1 MATIN
6 DVVMLNFQSRIFV
19 HDMFHF
25 STINKS
31 MENFWPM
38 YDYSNE
44 MEVSARHRG
53 RPKKTPTYFRFSQY
67 VYNTPLGCQYTQP
80 TILNANFSGLPS
92 TNPLKYG
99 MVEPK
104 SAVVSPERSPTA
116 AIAMRREKRS
126 AAVKAM
132 QPKRKRRHSSEESVS
147 SETESTESVVEEDP
161 YEKLLEYDEEE
172 GKYLVK
178 MRNRSY
184 LHCEWVTED
193 EIKATRVGAMKVKRF
208 NRVEVDKD
216 FMKVERIIHETTD
229 ESGQHIVLV
238 KWMKL
243 PYEGCTFETIE
254 DVQNCEGFVTE
265 MEAYKER
272 KRMRH
277 MRLPIEWRP
286 SKDGQIKLIPDKVF
300 KNSNTLRTYQ
310 IEGVNWLLNRW
321 YFKQSC
327 IMADEMGLGKTV
339 QSVTFVNSLFKEFD
353 YCAPALIVAPL
364 STIVHW
370 VREFRNWTDLRV
382 LTYHGSIVGRNIINE
397 YEFSVKTGNISVR
410 LFDVLITTYE
420 MAMAGAD
427 HLMQF
432 EYGVAIFDE
441 AHRLKNTT
449 SKAATCL
456 RNFSISHKV
465 LLSGTPIQ
473 NNLNELWA
481 LFNFIDPQR
490 FDNLTNFLDEF
501 KMEKTEDVEKLQN
514 VLKPLMLRR
523 MKEDVE
529 KSIPTK
535 EETIIEVEL
544 TTIQKRYYRAIL
556 EKNIEFLTK
565 GDKSNAPNLI
575 NAMMELRKCCIHPYL
590 INGAEEKII
599 GDYVKRKRQIEGV
612 QETTGKVAIHI
623 GEYVMT
629 DQDEYYRIMIQS
641 SGKLVLLDKL
651 LAKLKAGHK
660 VLIFSQMTKC
670 LDLLADYLAYRGY
683 KFERIDGGV
692 RGDLR
697 QAAIDRF
704 SSGDAFVFLLC
715 TRAGGVGINLTAAD
729 TVVIFDSDWNPQ
741 NDLQAQARCH
751 RIGQKNEVKIYR
763 LITRNSYERE
773 MFDKAGLKLGLDK
786 AILQRMNHMEEGKET
801 VQQMKKEDTIQ
812 LLLRKG
818 AYGVLM
824 DTDDASQRFCEE
836 DIDQILER
844 RTHIV
849 KHSEGGNVFSKA
861 TFQVDELNGDPFFW
875 ENLLNQKK
883 SEESEGRIKRQCR
896 RLSREGNISEEDRN
910 EFATLYSI
918 YVENK
923 DPRQL
928 QSKMSPEELE
938 MFRIFLRILH
948 NGIFDIGID
957 IFSDNLDSKADK
969 LKCLVKYCVDLLSS
983 PRLRNDFGVG
993 LDRLYMDYD
1002 PHLFTTQSEI
1012 YMKYHEKFLFKI
1024 QVPLIMKILISSEEL
1039 LVEKTRGWSHEDDKA
1054 LVNLVL
1060 TKGYDDFDYKEKSRD
1075 DVNQRVRKI
1084 MSFLSHKK
1092 EIRENDNMYFKT
1104 IMNFGRLT
1112 DDNELAIE
1120 KFLKKDTSKL
1130 KELIDKIC
1138 AMSRRSRR
1146 DTVDAE
1152 CFERIE
1158 FFDKLANL
1166 DDIPTI
1172 RKVGMPRK
1180 WDSRKDTE
1188 LRDHLLSDGFISAVE
1203 QFGVTEDVII
1213 KRFEMIFRAAFK
1225 PNDSSQ
1231 DNK

>member
-1 MATIN
+1 
-6 DVVMLNFQSRIFV
+6 
-19 HDMFHF
+19 
-25 STINKS
+25 
-31 MENFWPM
+31 M
-38 YDYSNE
+38 YDSNE
-44 MEVSARHRG
+44 AEITIRHRG
-53 RPKKTPTYFRFSQY
+53 RPKKAPTYFKFSPY
-67 VYNTPLGCQYTQP
+67 VYNTPLGFQYTQP
-80 TILNANFSGLPS
+80 TILNANFSGLPC

-99 MVEPK
+99 ASE
-104 SAVVSPERSPTA
+104 SRNIAVLSPDRSPTA
-116 AIAMRREKRS
+116 ATAMRRERRS
-126 AAVKAM
+126 AAVRAM
-132 QPKRKRRHSSEESVS
+132 MPRKKKRHSSDESIS
-147 SETESTESVVEEDP
+147 SEIMSVESFVEEDP
-161 YEKLLEYDEEE
+161 YEKLLDYDEENDT
-172 GKYLVK
+172 YLVK
-178 MRNRSY
+178 IRSKSY
-184 LHCEWVTED
+184 LHCEWIPRD
-193 EIKATRVGAMKVKRF
+193 EIKSTRVGAMKVKRF
-208 NRVEVDKD
+208 KKIDVDQDYTKI
-216 FMKVERIIHETTD
+216 ERIIHETQD
-229 ESGQHIVLV
+229 EQGNKLVLV

-243 PYEGCTFETIE
+243 PYEAATFELTADAE
-254 DVQNCEGFVTE
+254 KCENFEVE
-265 MEAYKER
+265 IKAYRDR

-277 MRLPIEWRP
+277 MKLPLDWRP
-286 SKDGQIKLIPDKVF
+286 SKENQLKFDKSKVY
-300 KNSNTLRTYQ
+300 KNGNTLRSYQ

-339 QSVTFVNSLFKEFD
+339 QSVIFVNSLFCEFD
-353 YCAPALIVAPL
+353 YCAPALVVAPL

-370 VREFRNWTDLRV
+370 EREFKNWTDLRV
-382 LTYHGSIVGRNIINE
+382 LTYHGSIMGRDIINE
-397 YEFSVKTGNISVR
+397 YEFAIKTGNISVR
-410 LFDVLITTYE
+410 LFDVIITTYE

-432 EYGVAIFDE
+432 EYGVAVFDE
-441 AHRLKNTT
+441 AHRLKNTS
-449 SKAATCL
+449 SKAASCL
-456 RNFSISHKV
+456 RSFSIFHKV

-473 NNLNELWA
+473 NNLNELWS
-481 LFNFIDPQR
+481 LFNFIDPIR
-490 FDNLTNFLDEF
+490 FDNLNNFLQEF
-501 KMEKTEDVEKLQN
+501 KMEKSEDVQKLQN

-529 KSIPTK
+529 TTIPMK

-565 GDKSNAPNLI
+565 GDRSNAPNLI

-590 INGAEEKII
+590 IKGAEEKII
-599 GDYVKRKRQIEGV
+599 GDYLKRKRLSGV
-612 QETTGKVAIHI
+612 DDVSQATSQNPAKNFQPIQI
-623 GEYVMT
+623 GEYAMT
-629 DQDEYYRIMIQS
+629 DSDEYHRIMIQS

-651 LAKLKAGHK
+651 LAKLKDGHK

-670 LDLLADYLAYRGY
+670 LDLLADYLTYREY

-704 SSGDAFVFLLC
+704 STGDAFVFLLC

-786 AILQRMNHMEEGKET
+786 AILQKMNYLEGQEEKTKGD
-801 VQQMKKEDTIQ
+801 VHSNLKKEDAIQ

-824 DTDDASQRFCEE
+824 DTDDASQKFCEE

-844 RTHIV
+844 RTKVV

-861 TFQVDELNGDPFFW
+861 TFQVDEEIDDPDFW
-875 ENLLNQKK
+875 DNLLNQKK

-896 RLSREGNISEEDRN
+896 RLSREGNISDEDK
-910 EFATLYSI
+910 EQFKILYSM
-918 YVENK
+918 YVSKK
-923 DPRQL
+923 DNVVVN
-928 QSKMSPEELE
+928 KMSKEELE
-938 MFRIFLRILH
+938 IFQVFVTVLH
-948 NGIFDIGID
+948 KGVFDVGID
-957 IFSDNLDSKADK
+957 IFSDSFNHTADNLRY
-969 LKCLVKYCVDLLSS
+969 LIKYCIDLLPSQ
-983 PRLRNDFGVG
+983 RLRNDFAVG
-993 LDRLYMDYD
+993 LDKFYLDYD
-1002 PHLFTTQSEI
+1002 PHLFTAQSDT
-1012 YMKYHEKFLFKI
+1012 YLKYYEKFLFKI
-1024 QVPLIMKILISSEEL
+1024 QIPLILKSLTTTEEL
-1039 LVEKTRGWSHEDDKA
+1039 LVEKTRGWSCEDDKA

-1060 TKGYDDFDYKEKSRD
+1060 TKGYDNFDYKDKSRD
-1075 DVNQRVRKI
+1075 DINQRVRKI
-1084 MSFLSHKK
+1084 ISYLSHKK

-1112 DDNELAIE
+1112 DDNELAVE

-1130 KELIDKIC
+1130 KELINKIC
-1138 AMSRRSRR
+1138 MMSRRSRR

-1158 FFDKLANL
+1158 FFDMLAEL
-1166 DDIPTI
+1166 DEIPII

-1180 WDSRKDTE
+1180 WDIKKDSE
-1188 LRDHLLSDGFISAVE
+1188 LRLHLL
-1203 QFGVTEDVII
+1203 
-1213 KRFEMIFRAAFK
+1213 R
-1225 PNDSSQ
+1225 
-1231 DNK
+1231 